1 MKTYN
6 LPNFANPITPESI
19 KVRAVGISLISNTVQ
34 IEVALK
40 IGDNTYIHSGAPI
53 SFEGS
58 WRTLDLLSLAN
69 QELQQ
74 YESTEV

>member
-19 KVRAVGISLISNTVQ
+19 EVRAVAISLISNTVQ

-40 IGDNTYIHSGAPI
+40 IGDNTYVHSSDQI
-53 SFEGS
+53 SFDGD
-58 WRTLDLLSLAN
+58 WRKLDLLYLAN